1 MWLPQKSHR
10 DVSMCVLHLHDKRC
24 SLGIH
29 ESLVMIVTSFTL
41 RSPCS
46 WKLQCEM
53 YVLQFYLNLF
63 SVVLAQLRLTLRC
76 RCIDA
81 STSTPP
87 HLSTFTSSHA
97 HIRRSTSPPHHT
109 HTSAHLSHLYIHT
122 VAPSHL
128 SCPSFFLSFF
138 LCFFLSTYLF
148 SRLCAFT
155 SSQAHIHRSSSP
167 PPYIYRSISHLHIHT
182 VTPSHPPSLSL
193 VLYIF
198 STVLDNYTSRSRAN
212 RRLVFLIGVNFLFDR
227 NQFLSRR
234 RTGCGEGR
242 WRGARREVHGCGG
255 GWCGCL
261 RG

>member
-1 MWLPQKSHR
+1 
-10 DVSMCVLHLHDKRC
+10 
-24 SLGIH
+24 
-29 ESLVMIVTSFTL
+29 MIVTSLTL

-46 WKLQCEM
+46 WKLQCDM

-109 HTSAHLSHLYIHT
+109 HTSAHLYHICTST
-122 VAPSHL
+122 L
-128 SCPSFFLSFF
+128 SLLHICPVFLSF
-138 LCFFLSTYLF
+138 LLSTYLF

-155 SSQAHIHRSSSP
+155 SSCAHIHRSTSP
-167 PPYIYRSISHLHIHT
+167 PPYIHRSISHLHIHT

-198 STVLDNYTSRSRAN
+198 STVLDNYMSRSRAN
-212 RRLVFLIGVNFLFDR
+212 RRLVVLVFLYCMFSSIGPSSA
-227 NQFLSRR
+227 FLSCFWFVFTVELSFMQLQAQSISKYWLKIILQRL
-234 RTGCGEGR
+234 TS
-242 WRGARREVHGCGG
+242 
-255 GWCGCL
+255 
-261 RG
+261 

>member
-1 MWLPQKSHR
+1 
-10 DVSMCVLHLHDKRC
+10 MCVLHLHDKRC

-29 ESLVMIVTSFTL
+29 ESLVMIATSFTL

-109 HTSAHLSHLYIHT
+109 HTSAHLYNISHLCIHT

-128 SCPSFFLSFF
+128 SCLS
-138 LCFFLSTYLF
+138 FFLSTYLF
-148 SRLCAFT
+148 FRLCAFT
-155 SSQAHIHRSSSP
+155 SSHVHIHRSTSP
-167 PPYIYRSISHLHIHT
+167 PPYIYRSIL
-182 VTPSHPPSLSL
+182 LRQ
-193 VLYIF
+193 
-198 STVLDNYTSRSRAN
+198 TSCSIALAALAN
-212 RRLVFLIGVNFLFDR
+212 LKNVWGKTSFKRK
-227 NQFLSRR
+227 
-234 RTGCGEGR
+234 
-242 WRGARREVHGCGG
+242 
-255 GWCGCL
+255 
-261 RG
+261 